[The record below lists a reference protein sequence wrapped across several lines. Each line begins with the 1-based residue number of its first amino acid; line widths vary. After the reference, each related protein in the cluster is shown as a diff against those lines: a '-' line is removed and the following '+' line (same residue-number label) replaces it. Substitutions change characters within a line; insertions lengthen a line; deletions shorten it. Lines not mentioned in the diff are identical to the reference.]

1 MFISLDLLLL
11 LDRTKSHVNLY
22 LVITLVDTRRIWK
35 LSKSL
40 MLNCLR
46 QLGYVFSLCFD
57 LLIASLLIPNLV
69 TILVCY
75 PSFAQCLFLQS
86 NWCH

>member
-1 MFISLDLLLL
+1 MEI
-11 LDRTKSHVNLY
+11 
-22 LVITLVDTRRIWK
+22 
-35 LSKSL
+35 SKSL
-40 MLNCLR
+40 LLSCLR
-46 QLGYVFSLCFD
+46 QLGYVLLRCVFD

-86 NWCH
+86 NWCHWKFHFGCMSSNGAMISDLRCRDGT